1 MGRICLGVVY
11 LAFVAFC
18 DSVSAGLI
26 WFDEGDYLFSFASSV
41 QSLKRSVITF
51 FRGTGL
57 RWLVMGALNLL
68 AWLVLGLARLVGWL
82 YAKAYPVLGLSY
94 YDQRFDWMLG
104 PQSWRWA
111 ERGIVSYQAGI
122 PGGRMLDLACGEGL
136 YPGEFLSKLGGEVDA
151 VDMDAGVIARA
162 RRRYGSASVR
172 FHIAD
177 VLRDPFPG
185 DEYDL
190 IACMATFQYFPPEQA
205 HVLLARIAG
214 ALTKRAGRFVGSVP
228 VVKQGERGA
237 ANNFLSVEQVRQMMA
252 RHFERVDLWCSTWEG
267 GRMLCYWR
275 CERPVAQASRRRSA

>member
-18 DSVSAGLI
+18 DSVSAAPI

-51 FRGTGL
+51 FRVTGL

-151 VDMDAGVIARA
+151 VDMDAGMIARA

-172 FHIAD
+172 FHVAD

-214 ALTKRAGRFVGSVP
+214 ALTKRGGRFVGSVP
-228 VVKQGERGA
+228 VVKSPDR
-237 ANNFLSVEQVRQMMA
+237 ANAGRRTTSCQLSRFA
-252 RHFERVDLWCSTWEG
+252 R
-267 GRMLCYWR
+267 
-275 CERPVAQASRRRSA
+275 